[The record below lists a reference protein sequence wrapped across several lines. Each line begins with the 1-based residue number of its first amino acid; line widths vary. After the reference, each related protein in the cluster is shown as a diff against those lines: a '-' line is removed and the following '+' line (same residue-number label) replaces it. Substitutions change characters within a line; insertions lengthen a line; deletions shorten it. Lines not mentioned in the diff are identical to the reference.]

1 MKLPVMMT
9 VREAL
14 GFVWENRIWA
24 INLALPAIV
33 IIGILTALAGATGP
47 APVPGQPVQL
57 QFIQVALLVFNIWF
71 IIVYSVAW
79 HRAYLAGEQNATV
92 LECYLWRMRTT
103 KFVIQYLKLFIIF
116 GVIGFFFVLI
126 FLGVSGSPIGA
137 GATFGAGAVVFLWLI
152 GRLILILPATCVDHD
167 LSLRDVL
174 ALSEGNGWQVVGA
187 MIVAGIIT
195 AIVGAVPLMI
205 ATGIV
210 AATGADE
217 TLSGYLA
224 ISLVGQF
231 IGFVGIALGVSVLS
245 VAYRRLTATQPVPA
259 EDE

>member
-14 GFVWENRIWA
+14 GFVWENRMWA

-33 IIGILTALAGATGP
+33 ITGILTAVAGVTGP
-47 APVPGQPVQL
+47 APTPGQPVQL

-71 IIVYSVAW
+71 TIVYSVAW
-79 HRAYLAGEQNATV
+79 HRAYLAEERNATV
-92 LECYLWRMRTT
+92 LECYLWRMRTSR
-103 KFVIQYLKLFIIF
+103 FVIQYLKLFVIF

-137 GATFGAGAVVFLWLI
+137 GAVFGAGAVAFLWLT
-152 GRLILILPATCVDHD
+152 GRLILILPATCVDHE

-174 ALSEGNGWQVVGA
+174 VLSGGNGWQVVGA
-187 MIVAGIIT
+187 MIVAGLIT
-195 AIVGAVPLMI
+195 AVVGAVPLMI
-205 ATGIV
+205 AAGIV
-210 AATGADE
+210 AASGALE
-217 TLSGYLA
+217 SLSGSLA

-231 IGFVGIALGVSVLS
+231 IGFIGIALGVSVLS
-245 VAYRRLTATQPVPA
+245 VAYGKLSAAQSPGQ
-259 EDE
+259 

>member
-71 IIVYSVAW
+71 TIVYSVAW
-79 HRAYLAGEQNATV
+79 HRAYLAGERNATV

-116 GVIGFFFVLI
+116 AVIGVLFVLI

-187 MIVAGIIT
+187 MIVTGIIT

-205 ATGIV
+205 AVGIV
-210 AATGADE
+210 AATGTGE

-231 IGFVGIALGVSVLS
+231 IGFIGIALGVSVLS
-245 VAYRRLTATQPVPA
+245 VAYGKLSEAISSGQ
-259 EDE
+259 